1 MRENKIILFENQ
13 EVKLE
18 VNMKDET
25 VWLSLEQ
32 MAELFSRDRTVIVR
46 HINNIFKDNELDKNE
61 VCAKFAHT
69 TKHGAISD
77 KSQTRELIY
86 YNLDMIISVGY
97 RVKSKNGVIFR
108 KWATKVLKDYMIKGY
123 AVNQKRLEYLEK
135 TIKLID
141 IAGRMD
147 AELKGSEAWE
157 IIKVINNYSSAL
169 SLLDDY
175 DHKRITK
182 PMGTKNDKQVTYEDC
197 MNIIGKL
204 KFNSDSNL
212 FALERNEGLKEVIGT
227 IYQSFDGKDLYSTI
241 EEKAANFLYLITKN
255 HTFIDGNKRI
265 AATLFIYFLEF
276 YNILYNENG
285 QVIDNNTLVAI
296 TLLIAQSNPKEK
308 EILID
313 LVMNFL
319 NNNWL
324 ISYNKKDKSIQ
335 FIF

>member
-1 MRENKIILFENQ
+1 MKNEIVLFENQ
-13 EVKLE
+13 DVKLE

-32 MAELFSRDRTVIVR
+32 MVKLFGRDRTVITR
-46 HINNIFKDNELDKNE
+46 HINNIFKDNELSKKE

-69 TKHGAISD
+69 TQHGSMSD
-77 KSQTRELIY
+77 KTQTRELDY

-97 RVKSKNGVIFR
+97 RVNSKQGIEFR
-108 KWATKVLKDYMIKGY
+108 KWATNVLKDYMLKGY

-141 IAGRMD
+141 IAGRID
-147 AELKGSEAWE
+147 QKLNGDEAQE
-157 IIKVINNYSSAL
+157 IIRVINNYSNAL
-169 SLLDDY
+169 NLLDDY
-175 DHKRITK
+175 DHKTVSK
-182 PMGTKNDKQVTYEDC
+182 PKGTNSDDKINYTDC
-197 MNIIGKL
+197 MNIVNKL
-204 KFNSDSNL
+204 RFNSDSDL
-212 FALERNEGLKEVIGT
+212 FALERDKGLESIIGN
-227 IYQSFDGKDLYSTI
+227 IYGSFNGQDVYPSI

-276 YNILYNENG
+276 YNILYKDG
-285 QVIDNNTLVAI
+285 KQVIDNNTLVAI

-308 EILID
+308 DILID

-319 NNNWL
+319 
-324 ISYNKKDKSIQ
+324 DD
-335 FIF
+335 

>member
-1 MRENKIILFENQ
+1 MKNEIVLFENQ
-13 EVKLE
+13 DVKLE

-25 VWLSLEQ
+25 VWLTQEQ
-32 MAELFSRDRTVIVR
+32 MGKLFGKDRTVITR
-46 HINNIFKDNELDKNE
+46 HINNIFKDGELDEKSN
-61 VCAKFAHT
+61 VQKMHFAN
-69 TKHGAISD
+69 SD
-77 KSQTRELIY
+77 KPVSL
-86 YNLDMIISVGY
+86 YNLDVIISVGY

-108 KWATKVLKDYMIKGY
+108 KWANKVLKDYLLKGY
-123 AVNQKRLEYLEK
+123 VVNQKRLEYLEK

-141 IAGRMD
+141 IAGRID
-147 AELKGSEAWE
+147 TELKGSEAQE
-157 IIKVINNYSSAL
+157 IIKVINNYSNAL
-169 SLLDDY
+169 NLLDDY

-182 PMGTKNDKQVTYEDC
+182 PNGTKNNKQITYEDC
-197 MNIIGKL
+197 MNIVGKL
-204 KFNSDSNL
+204 KFNSDSDL
-212 FALERNEGLKEVIGT
+212 FALERNEGLKAIIGT
-227 IYQSFDGKDLYSTI
+227 IYQSFDGNDLYPTI

-319 NNNWL
+319 NNDN
-324 ISYNKKDKSIQ
+324 
-335 FIF
+335 

>member
-1 MRENKIILFENQ
+1 MKNEIILFENQ
-13 EVKLE
+13 DVKLE

-25 VWLSLEQ
+25 VWLSLDQ
-32 MAELFSRDRTVIVR
+32 MARLFDRDKSVISR
-46 HINNIFKDNELDKNE
+46 HIKNALEEELDNS
-61 VCAKFAHT
+61 VVAKFAT
-69 TKHGAISD
+69 TAKDGKTYQVD
-77 KSQTRELIY
+77 Y
-86 YNLDMIISVGY
+86 YNLDMIISIGY
-97 RVKSKNGVIFR
+97 RVKSKNGIIFR
-108 KWATKVLKDYMIKGY
+108 KWANKILKDYLIKGY

-141 IAGRMD
+141 IAGRID
-147 AELKGSEAWE
+147 EKLNGSEAQE
-157 IIKVINNYSSAL
+157 IIKVINNYSNAL
-169 SLLDDY
+169 NLLDDY
-175 DHKRITK
+175 DHKRISK
-182 PMGTKNDKQVTYEDC
+182 PNGTINNNKITYEDC

-204 KFNSDSNL
+204 KFNSDSDL
-212 FALERNEGLKEVIGT
+212 FALERNKGLQAIIGT
-227 IYQSFDGKDLYSTI
+227 IYGSFDGKDLYPTI

-308 EILID
+308 DILID

-319 NNNWL
+319 NNE
-324 ISYNKKDKSIQ
+324 
-335 FIF
+335 